1 MLVYILLFNAGT
13 DNEGIHTVQLGDRNT
28 ILMFK
33 EEDDAVRYAGL
44 LEAQDFPEPKV
55 EAIDSEEVEQFC
67 RKADYNWELVDSG
80 KLAIPPDKNV
90 EKMDWDESGNYDT
103 EVDKPDQDKEQAE
116 MAADELE
123 RIRRQLEGL
132 L

>member
-33 EEDDAVRYAGL
+33 NEDDAIRYAGL
-44 LEAQDFPEPKV
+44 LEAQDFPTPKV

-67 RKADYNWELVDSG
+67 RKADYNWEIVDAEKLV
-80 KLAIPPDKNV
+80 IPPEKN
-90 EKMDWDESGNYDT
+90 
-103 EVDKPDQDKEQAE
+103 VDKPDWDETEKTKDTKAE
-116 MAADELE
+116 TDAETTSMDEDELE

-132 L
+132 I

>member
-13 DNEGIHTVQLGDRNT
+13 NNEGIHTVQVGDRNT

-33 EEDDAVRYAGL
+33 NEDDAARYAVL
-44 LEAQDFPEPKV
+44 LEAQDFPTPKV

-67 RKADYNWELVDSG
+67 RQADYNWELVDSE

-90 EKMDWDESGNYDT
+90 DRPDWNEMGQGDNTAKDADEASI
-103 EVDKPDQDKEQAE
+103 AE
-116 MAADELE
+116 DELE

-132 L
+132 I